1 MTWRLGLRLARGA
14 DRAGSVRLALLSAG
28 IAVAVFT
35 VLCSLA
41 LPRALGAQVD
51 RSAARLPVSAAPG
64 QPGTFLYRI
73 AEDQLAGRIASSV
86 TLAATSPAA
95 PAPPGLTRQPAPGE
109 VFLSPA
115 LAALRGS
122 TDPLIGPAGLAGPDD
137 LLEYRG
143 VTPAELAGESGTGRG
158 FGAPRSFIGEPPV
171 LRVAMTLVLLVVLPA
186 GVFLVTSARLSS
198 ATRLQ
203 RLAALRLLGVRRDGV
218 VRLAAI
224 ETSVAGALGAVGGL
238 LLYVLL
244 LPAVAASPLFGTT
257 WFPADTRLTPALAL
271 VVLVT
276 VTAGSAVLGSRG
288 MARALDRPLE
298 ARREPEHHA
307 TSWRGW
313 AMLLTGSVVLAA
325 FAVLP
330 SFGRR
335 PEVGSGTAIQFVVAA
350 SALTL
355 TGFVLLLRPI
365 LVRLSRRLGESTSLA
380 PRLAGRRLA
389 VDGASTARVL
399 AGLVVLCLVAGAGSG
414 VLRDA
419 ELAVNVPIRELL
431 VSVTTS
437 ASTPT
442 QTVARLAALDAEAFV
457 GLTRVQ
463 GSRAGRAEAVAV
475 IAATCASLDA
485 VGSVEQGTCQQGQ
498 TYRLLPAENFPGE
511 PLLGLSL
518 EPDSPAPEQVLA
530 VSDETGVLPPAGGL
544 LVTDIGALAGRWA
557 PGSDLTFVTADPAEA
572 DALRTAVRV
581 IDPASRSD
589 GGVDPV
595 TLATF
600 QLLDSTG
607 RTGLAT
613 GFALAVLTFLVAAAD
628 RSRERR
634 PNVAALSVVGVPI
647 RLLRRV
653 QVLQLLVPLAVV
665 VGAALA
671 VGNLIGLA
679 WLGGGGLERTGLY
692 TGGLALSAVMLVVAI
707 GLAVTAGAL
716 TVRRGIATE
725 HLRRV

>member
-28 IAVAVFT
+28 IAIAVFT

-41 LPRALGAQVD
+41 LPRALGAQTE
-51 RSAARLPVSAAPG
+51 RAAARFPVSAAPE

-73 AEDQLAGRIASSV
+73 ADDQLAGRIASSV
-86 TLAATSPAA
+86 TLAATSSTA
-95 PAPPGLTRQPAPGE
+95 PVPPGVPRLPAPGE

-122 TDPLIGPAGLAGPDD
+122 GGPLIGPVGLASPDD

-143 VTPAELAGESGTGRG
+143 VAPAELADGSAGIG
-158 FGAPRSFIGEPPV
+158 FGAPRSFIPQPPV
-171 LRVAMTLVLLVVLPA
+171 LRVAMTLLLLVVLPA
-186 GVFLVTSARLSS
+186 AVFLVTSARLSS

-203 RLAALRLLGVRRDGV
+203 RLAALRLLGVRRAGV

-238 LLYVLL
+238 LLYALL
-244 LPAVAASPLFGTT
+244 LTPLAASPLFGTT
-257 WFPADTRLTPALAL
+257 WFPADTKLTPGLAL

-276 VTAGSAVLGSRG
+276 VTFGSAVLGSRG
-288 MARALDRPLE
+288 MARALDKPLV
-298 ARREPEHHA
+298 ARREPEQHS

-313 AMLLTGSVVLAA
+313 SLLLTGTVVLAA

-335 PEVGSGTAIQFVVAA
+335 PQVGSGTAIQFVVAA

-355 TGFVLLLRPI
+355 TGFVLLLRPM
-365 LVRLSRRLGESTSLA
+365 LVRLSRRLGACDSLA
-380 PRLAGRRLA
+380 LRLAGRRLA

-419 ELAVNVPIRELL
+419 ELAVNVPIRQLL

-437 ASTPT
+437 PSAPT
-442 QTVARLAALDAEAFV
+442 QTIERLASLDAAAFV
-457 GLTRVQ
+457 GLTRTD
-463 GSRAGRAEAVAV
+463 GFRGGRPEPV
-475 IAATCASLDA
+475 IVVAATCASLDFI
-485 VGSVEQGTCQQGQ
+485 GSIVQGECQQGQ
-498 TYRLLPAENFPGE
+498 NYRLRGIDRFPDE
-511 PLLGLSL
+511 PLRAPDLGAAS
-518 EPDSPAPEQVLA
+518 SSPEQVLA
-530 VSDETGVLPPAGGL
+530 VSDEFALLPAQGGL
-544 LVTDIGALAGRWA
+544 LVTDIGDLSESWA
-557 PGSDLTFVTADPAEA
+557 PESALYFVGADPAAA
-572 DALRTAVRV
+572 DALRLEARA
-581 IDPASRSD
+581 IDPASRSSAS
-589 GGVDPV
+589 VDPV

-600 QLLDSTG
+600 QLLDRTG
-607 RTGLAT
+607 RTGLAA

-628 RSRERR
+628 RARERR

-653 QVLQLLVPLAVV
+653 QVLQLLVPLFVI

-679 WLGGGGLERTGLY
+679 WLGGGGLERGGLY
-692 TGGLALSAVMLVVAI
+692 TGGLVLSGVMLVVAV
-707 GLAVTAGAL
+707 GLAVAAGAL